1 MLEKIKKIQ
10 MIVGVEADGMIGPK
24 TLKAIC
30 EKLNI
35 TYVSIQKAC
44 VRNIQ
49 TNVDVVADG
58 IISAKTLDAILSS
71 ISKPTIVESIKN
83 LWGKLFNNKTT
94 QEPKKFNPTQM
105 EYKTKLVKQSTI
117 RRGNSSFGPAGCE
130 DRLVSVKIPEG
141 YPMKYDGKPVKS
153 IRIHEL
159 VADRLEAALN
169 DILAYYGPDI
179 EKIVPGACVYDGSYN
194 FRKTR
199 NSSSQSIHSWG
210 LAIDFDAANNQL
222 KTKSPY
228 ARFSREEYKPF
239 IDILEH
245 HGFASLGRRSD
256 RRLDALSGNTLGLN
270 IIKITGSERDPLL
283 YGKILAESAVG

>member
-1 MLEKIKKIQ
+1 MDEKIKKIQ
-10 MIVGVEADGMIGPK
+10 TLLNIVSDGVIGPE

-30 EKLNI
+30 NKLNI
-35 TYVSIQKAC
+35 TYITNRKNCVKEIQKS
-44 VRNIQ
+44 VK
-49 TNVDVVADG
+49 VVVDG
-58 IISAKTLDAILSS
+58 IIGTKTLDAIIEVIKPKNI
-71 ISKPTIVESIKN
+71 ISKAVENIKN
-83 LWGKLFNNKTT
+83 LYNTIIGKKEVTDEKSNKINFT
-94 QEPKKFNPTQM
+94 EIK
-105 EYKTKLVKQSTI
+105 YKSKLIKQSTI
-117 RRGNSSFGPAGCE
+117 RRGDSSFGPAGCE
-130 DRLVSVKIPEG
+130 NRLVSVKIPEG

-179 EKIVPGACVYDGSYN
+179 EKIAPGTCVYDGSYN

-222 KTKSPY
+222 KTKSPH
-228 ARFSREEYKPF
+228 ARFSQEIYKPF

-256 RRLDALSGNTLGLN
+256 GDWMHFQATLWG
-270 IIKITGSERDPLL
+270 
-283 YGKILAESAVG
+283 